1 MTVKFYLKRP
11 NDYGESVIFAR
22 LNYNMISYKYYLL
35 EKIHPAH
42 WNFKRQRV
50 KNGVE
55 NICASEFNKRLS
67 NVSGKIIEAFYKYMN
82 THYGRVPSPA
92 TFRNILDDIFN
103 KHNSFVRIEK
113 ARRSFW
119 GFFEDLLIRM
129 QSGSRLHTQ
138 KNTPLALKT
147 IGNMRNLFNHLRSY
161 EIVCRRTIDFA
172 TIDMKFYFEFV
183 DYLTQVKKVGI
194 NTIGKLITNIKV
206 LMREA
211 VEFGYT
217 SNMIFTHRRF
227 RSPSIETETVYLNE
241 VEIVELAEIDF
252 SYSRRLEAV
261 RDLFLIGCYTG
272 LRFSDLCQLSITSVR
287 DNVLSLTQIKT
298 GAPVYIPLKKQ
309 VRLIIEKYGGMF
321 PAAISNQK
329 FNKYLKEVC
338 SKCSLLEKEVSLIRF
353 VAGKKVSIKKP
364 KHEFVMSHTARRS
377 FATNEYLARD
387 LQPGEIRAITG
398 HKSDKSFYRYIRISP
413 NENAINVARKWQERE
428 DLRSLQLEILS

>member
-11 NDYGESVIFAR
+11 NDTCESVIFAR
-22 LNYNMISYKYYLL
+22 LNYNMVCYKYYLL
-35 EKIHPAH
+35 EKIHPQN
-42 WNFKRQRV
+42 WNFKKQRV
-50 KNGVE
+50 KNGVK
-55 NICASEFNKRLS
+55 NIGAIELNKKLVH
-67 NVSGKIIEAFYKYMN
+67 VSGVIIESFYKYQN
-82 THYGRVPSPA
+82 AHSGCAPSPQY
-92 TFRNILDDIFN
+92 FRDILHDIFN
-103 KHNSFVRIEK
+103 KQKSLRSVENVR
-113 ARRSFW
+113 RTFW

-129 QSGSRLHTQ
+129 ASGSRLHTQ

-147 IGNMRNLFNHLRSY
+147 IGNMRNLFNHLRFF
-161 EIVCRRTIDFA
+161 EITCRRTIDFD
-172 TIDMKFYFEFV
+172 TIDMKFYFSFI

-227 RSPSIETETVYLNE
+227 RSPSIETETVYLND
-241 VEIVELAEIDF
+241 VEIAELAEIDL
-252 SYSRRLEAV
+252 SYSRRLESV

-272 LRFSDLCQLSITSVR
+272 LRSSDLCQLSITSVR

-298 GAPVYIPLKKQ
+298 GDPVYIPLKKQ

-377 FATNEYLARD
+377 FATNEYLERD

-398 HKSDKSFYRYIRISP
+398 HKSDKSFYRYIRTSP
-413 NENAINVARKWQERE
+413 NENAINVARKWQERG
-428 DLRSLQLEILS
+428 DLPSLQSEIPS

>member
-11 NDYGESVIFAR
+11 NDHCESVIFAR
-22 LNYNMISYKYYLL
+22 LNHNMMSYKYYLL
-35 EKIHPAH
+35 EKVHPAH

-50 KNGVE
+50 KSGVE
-55 NICASEFNKRLS
+55 NIGASEFNRRLN
-67 NVSGKIIEAFYKYMN
+67 NVSDKIIEAFYKYMN

-92 TFRNILDDIFN
+92 SFRNILDDIFN
-103 KHNSFVRIEK
+103 KQNSFVRIEK

-129 QSGSRLHTQ
+129 ESGSRLHTQ
-138 KNTPLALKT
+138 KNTPLAQKT
-147 IGNMRNLFNHLRSY
+147 IGNMRNLFNHLRSF
-161 EIVCRRTIDFA
+161 EILSRRPIEFD
-172 TIDMKFYFEFV
+172 TIDMKFYFGFV

-241 VEIVELAEIDF
+241 VEIAELAEIDLA
-252 SYSRRLEAV
+252 YSRRLESV
-261 RDLFLIGCYTG
+261 RDLFLIGCHTG
-272 LRFSDLCQLSITSVR
+272 LRFSDLCQLSVGSVR
-287 DNVLSLTQIKT
+287 DNVLTLTQIKT
-298 GAPVYIPLKKQ
+298 GDPVYIPLKKQ
-309 VRLIIEKYGGMF
+309 VRFIFEKYGGMF
-321 PAAISNQK
+321 PTAISNQK
-329 FNKYLKEVC
+329 FNQYLREIC
-338 SKCSLLEKEVSLIRF
+338 SKCSLLKKETSLIKF

-364 KHEFVMSHTARRS
+364 KYEFVMSHTARRS

-413 NENAINVARKWQERE
+413 IDNAVNVARKWQERE
-428 DLRSLQLEILS
+428 DLRSLQSEIPS